1 MGWDSTMSSEYKNN
15 DRIFDIEICGNHYKT
30 SSSNIVF
37 QHDDDDM
44 CSAAT
49 RIYKAYRVDDIEEKE
64 ELIIKDYWPT
74 ELLDTEDII
83 LKKMLDDITDPLERE
98 LVERSILTPIS
109 CERVKLG
116 NREDHTKETI
126 LRGESPNM
134 SYKIILPG
142 ERGETGTF
150 ILRGPNSFIDL
161 VPTPST
167 DDSTNSLPSDDITD
181 PSSSND
187 SAKVP
192 SSDDRTKLK
201 SPPPGDRTEPKL
213 PPSDGSTKLP
223 PSDKIAKSPCL
234 DDNME
239 SLSLNSGS
247 DMPFLDKSI
256 ESLSSDDLVVRE
268 VLPFDD
274 TANRKSYVHRWH
286 YRIVY
291 KQLAIPYKNL
301 RNLKDMSLLLEQ
313 TVQGESLFQTNGQ
326 ILILNYFIALQVIH
340 KAGWVH
346 RDLSIGNLYLYI
358 DPVSGVKRG
367 LIGDFEF
374 AKKVG
379 SGGRHDKRIVTL
391 FQIIPN
397 YY

>member
-49 RIYKAYRVDDIEEKE
+49 RIYKAFRAGDIEEKE

-83 LKKMLDDITDPLERE
+83 LKEMLNDITDPLERE
-98 LVERSILTPIS
+98 LVERSVLTPIS
-109 CERVKLG
+109 CERVKV
-116 NREDHTKETI
+116 NDREDHTKETI

-161 VPTPST
+161 VPTSST

-187 SAKVP
+187 SAKAP
-192 SSDDRTKLK
+192 PSDDRTKSK
-201 SPPPGDRTEPKL
+201 SPPPGDRKEPKL
-213 PPSDGSTKLP
+213 SPL
-223 PSDKIAKSPCL
+223 DKIVKSPCL
-234 DDNME
+234 DDNMK

-291 KQLAIPYKNL
+291 KQFAIPYEDL
-301 RNLKDMSLLLEQ
+301 RNLKDMTLVLEH
-313 TVQGESLFQTNGQ
+313 TVQGES
-326 ILILNYFIALQVIH
+326 
-340 KAGWVH
+340 
-346 RDLSIGNLYLYI
+346 
-358 DPVSGVKRG
+358 VS
-367 LIGDFEF
+367 
-374 AKKVG
+374 
-379 SGGRHDKRIVTL
+379 
-391 FQIIPN
+391 
-397 YY
+397 

>member
-1 MGWDSTMSSEYKNN
+1 MIKLILCLGFADKVEMGWDSTMSSEYKNN

-37 QHDDDDM
+37 QYDDIKM
-44 CSAAT
+44 CSSAT
-49 RIYKAYRVDDIEEKE
+49 RIYKAFRADDVEEKE
-64 ELIIKDYWPT
+64 NLIIKDYWPT

-83 LKKMLDDITDPLERE
+83 LKEMLNDITDPLERE

-142 ERGETGTF
+142 ERGEKGTF

-161 VPTPST
+161 VAIP
-167 DDSTNSLPSDDITD
+167 PSDDGT
-181 PSSSND
+181 SLL
-187 SAKVP
+187 
-192 SSDDRTKLK
+192 SSDDSMNSSSPDDGTREPSSYDKTKPK
-201 SPPPGDRTEPKL
+201 SI
-213 PPSDGSTKLP
+213 PSGGSTKS
-223 PSDKIAKSPCL
+223 PSSVKIRKSSSLDKNA
-234 DDNME
+234 E

-247 DMPFLDKSI
+247 DMPFLDKSA
-256 ESLSSDDLVVRE
+256 ESSPSNDLVVRG

-291 KQLAIPYKNL
+291 KQLAIPYEDL
-301 RNLKDMSLLLEQ
+301 RNLKDMILVLEH
-313 TVQGESLFQTNGQ
+313 TAQGE
-326 ILILNYFIALQVIH
+326 
-340 KAGWVH
+340 
-346 RDLSIGNLYLYI
+346 
-358 DPVSGVKRG
+358 
-367 LIGDFEF
+367 
-374 AKKVG
+374 
-379 SGGRHDKRIVTL
+379 
-391 FQIIPN
+391 
-397 YY
+397 